1 MFNVVNNESLVYN
14 EQIQQFTSVY
24 TFNPIYYCNID
35 GIVYL
40 TDDWSSNPNL
50 YEYNTSDD
58 EAQLFEDPAK
68 PSLKYVVNKDPIYNK
83 VFDVQTFGGR
93 FYGGDDEDL
102 VNLNFDYKTPLKQHS
117 RAEHGEGITNREYD
131 YRLAIPRNNDDLY
144 GGRMRGKTMECEI
157 TSDSN
162 NKDFSIQYVT
172 TKYRMSWT

>member
-1 MFNVVNNESLVYN
+1 ML
-14 EQIQQFTSVY
+14 
-24 TFNPIYYCNID
+24 
-35 GIVYL
+35 YL
-40 TDDWSSNPNL
+40 FFHDYDNDLNL
-50 YEYNTSDD
+50 I
-58 EAQLFEDPAK
+58 K
-68 PSLKYVVNKDPIYNK
+68 PKLKYIVNKDPIYNK

-117 RAEHGEGITNREYD
+117 SAEHGEGITNREYD